1 MIDNQLLAMLRCP
14 DDHSALTPADPG
26 LVERVNKAIRAK
38 ELCNLAGQ
46 QLKKPLGGGL
56 VRAAGDRLYPIVD
69 EIPVMLHDEAIDL
82 SQLN

>member
-14 DDHSALTPADPG
+14 DDHSALTPADES
-26 LVERVNKAIRAK
+26 LVGRVNAAIRAK
-38 ELCNLAGQ
+38 QLFNLAGQ
-46 QLKKPLGGGL
+46 QLKKPIGGGL
-56 VRAAGDRLYPIVD
+56 VREAGDRLYPIVD